1 MAFRFDSRR
10 GDGRRN
16 GRENEPRN
24 GRENEPRNGNRNEPR
39 NGNRNGTRRGQSN
52 VIGVALL
59 LGVTVLALG
68 SLTATIGSV
77 IGAHAASADAA
88 RVADGLDGAL
98 DPVEAT
104 GRNRGRVAF
113 TEGSLRTVERD
124 LRVLDGDGV
133 RHTVGV
139 DALVFVG
146 DGHRVAFAAGAI
158 VRGRGAGADLV
169 EPPPITVSRGSGG
182 VVVVGAP
189 RLGGHAD
196 VAGSGG
202 VRITLRTDVRH
213 NRTSLNRG
221 RFGIAVETT
230 TPEPWVEYFRE
241 QNATVSR
248 RDFDD
253 DGIESVVARFA
264 GERQGYLVV
273 HEMNLEVVA

>member
-1 MAFRFDSRR
+1 MAFRVDSRR

-16 GRENEPRN
+16 GRGDRRRN
-24 GRENEPRNGNRNEPR
+24 GHGDRRRNN
-39 NGNRNGTRRGQSN
+39 RGQSN

-88 RVADGLDGAL
+88 RVADGLGGAL

-104 GRNRGRVAF
+104 GHNRGQVAF

-139 DALVFVG
+139 DALVFEG
-146 DGHRVAFAAGAI
+146 EGHRVAFAAGAI
-158 VRGRGAGADLV
+158 VRGRGAGADIV

-202 VRITLRTDVRH
+202 VSITLRTDVRH
-213 NRTSLNRG
+213 NRTSLDRG

-273 HEMNLEVVA
+273 HEMNMEVVA